1 MTTSFET
8 QFKSRTKNSQAMFER
23 ASQHLPGGVAG
34 NGKFLAP
41 YPVYVKQAQGGEF
54 VDLDGNRYIDLL
66 MGGGVHILGHSSEV
80 VMSAVEAQLRLGTH
94 YYMAAEAEILLAEK
108 INQLMPHIEMVRF
121 VNTGSEATQMAL
133 RAARAYSKRDRIA
146 KFEGNFHGQHEAVLI
161 STLGAEGPE
170 TEPVSRVDSAG
181 VPRITRDNVLVLP
194 FNDIDNTVKLISQH
208 ADELGAVIIEPVSA
222 FGLGVVEAQPDFLKA
237 LREVTAKH
245 EIPLIFDEVV
255 TNFRLGLGGAS
266 EYFGVTPDLV
276 CLGKIIG
283 GGFAIGGYG
292 GKREIM
298 DKVVT
303 PRTGLWNLSEQIFQ
317 SGCFSG
323 NPISMVAGLAVLV
336 ELEKG
341 EVYAHINGIAEK
353 LQTGITDIGKRLG
366 YPVTVNR
373 AASFFQIHFGVD
385 KITNK
390 RDALKADKKT
400 ADLFHY
406 GLRANGVMAS
416 THPLFVSF
424 GHTDQHV
431 NTVLEVS
438 ERVLKEMK
446 A

>member
-108 INQLMPHIEMVRF
+108 INQQMPHIEMVRF

-366 YPVTVNR
+366 YPVTVIR